1 MPYSCEKLLQKSSIF
16 LVFRMSLDNTLK
28 TCMSELCIS
37 ESQLHPKYFNSIF
50 KPVQDLSIFFVYT
63 YEFHS
68 KFAFIA
74 TTLLCLYLFPKVK
87 TYVPAA
93 CAGESPHSNW
103 LKNWKSQNRLAIVI
117 LLQAKIF
124 NMPHSSSC
132 KLDVYAELQCFVW
145 LDKDVLSDFTCRHQY
160 FCSAVSLSDRMQID
174 SVKQSCK
181 GNLVRHRDTG
191 GVEMKIKA

>member
-1 MPYSCEKLLQKSSIF
+1 MRSSSKNQAFF
-16 LVFRMSLDNTLK
+16 LVFRGESVTWQYTWNLHERAVYQWVTAPPRVLK
-28 TCMSELCIS
+28 
-37 ESQLHPKYFNSIF
+37 LHFETSSRF
-50 KPVQDLSIFFVYT
+50 KHFFVYT

-74 TTLLCLYLFPKVK
+74 TALLYLYFFPKVK

-93 CAGESPHSNW
+93 CTGESPHSNW
-103 LKNWKSQNRLAIVI
+103 LKNWKSQNSVAIVI
-117 LLQAKIF
+117 LHQANIF

-132 KLDVYAELQCFVW
+132 KLDFYAELQCFVW
-145 LDKDVLSDFTCRHQY
+145 MDKDVLSDFTCRDQY
-160 FCSAVSLSDRMQID
+160 FCSAVSLSDQIQID

-181 GNLVRHRDTG
+181 GNLGRHRDTG